1 MTKQGDSAI
10 QSMSRPFSLPHNQ
23 MDYSHQLVTDDGDV
37 FSLPPSSQES
47 IEPLHT
53 NGQKRS
59 YDCDDDE
66 LSDAY
71 EEFPTYAE
79 NSWQSSVCLDPSTKM
94 NSVSGRTILT
104 PTLGQ
109 QQRRQFGS
117 MQTQGTVDIDDFEE
131 PTFLRKREEVDMDL
145 S

>member
-1 MTKQGDSAI
+1 
-10 QSMSRPFSLPHNQ
+10 MSQPSSSSYNQ
-23 MDYSHQLVTDDGDV
+23 MDYNRHLVTDDGDA

-47 IEPLHT
+47 IESLHT

-59 YDCDDDE
+59 YDCEDDE
-66 LSDAY
+66 ELDD
-71 EEFPTYAE
+71 TYDELTAFTGIT
-79 NSWQSSVCLDPSTKM
+79 WQSSVRLDPSTRM

-109 QQRRQFGS
+109 QRQQFGT
-117 MQTQGTVDIDDFEE
+117 MARAAIDVDDFEE
-131 PTFLRKREEVDMDL
+131 PAFLRRREEVDMDL